1 MLAIGRWRRAWLAL
15 GLGLALA
22 GAGLARA
29 DSPLAKP
36 DAVKA
41 AFLYRFTGYVEWPAP
56 LGPDETFTVAVLGS
70 EGVAEALVPM
80 LALHRVQ
87 DRPARVQAISS
98 IDDLGDARV
107 LYVGPA
113 FVGSLSAVMQKLRGL
128 PVLVVSD
135 RDGALEDGSMINFLL
150 IEHRVR
156 FEISLGAATAAG
168 LKVGPGLLAV
178 AVNVRGG
185 PRSDLDCRDL
195 APSSAHQGQCPVQI
209 ARR

>member
-1 MLAIGRWRRAWLAL
+1 
-15 GLGLALA
+15 
-22 GAGLARA
+22 
-29 DSPLAKP
+29 
-36 DAVKA
+36 
-41 AFLYRFTGYVEWPAP
+41 
-56 LGPDETFTVAVLGS
+56 
-70 EGVAEALVPM
+70 VAEALVPM

-87 DRPARVQAISS
+87 DRPARVQSISS
-98 IDDLGDARV
+98 VDELGDARV

-113 FVGSLSAVMQKLRGL
+113 FVGSLGAVMQKLRGR

-135 RDGALEDGSMINFLL
+135 RDGALEEGSIINFLL

-185 PRSDLDCRDL
+185 PRSDLDCRDRVPS
-195 APSSAHQGQCPVQI
+195 APNQGQCPVQI
-209 ARR
+209 ALR